1 VNLDV
6 SGAPTTSVTLIF
18 DLDGTLSD
26 PLEGIARCYDH
37 ALAAHGYP
45 LVPHGEI
52 AKLVGPPLDQGMRR
66 LGVPDQEVVE
76 VVATYRV
83 RYSSHG
89 YAENRLYAGIPEA
102 LAALGGRM
110 GVCTSKRVDFAERIL
125 ELFELRKHFAFVS
138 GADIGTT
145 KAQQLAAMLANGTI
159 DGDAIMIGDR
169 AVDLEAA
176 HANGLASCGVL
187 WGFGSRAELEGA
199 RPRYLVA
206 TPSELVERLHHAV

>member
-1 VNLDV
+1 
-6 SGAPTTSVTLIF
+6 VTLIF

-26 PLEGIARCYDH
+26 PFEGIARCYDH

-45 LVPHGEI
+45 LVPHAEL
-52 AKLVGPPLDQGMRR
+52 AKLVGPPLDRCLRG
-66 LGVPDQEVVE
+66 LGVPEPEVAA

-89 YAENRLYAGIPEA
+89 YAENRLYAGIPDA

-110 GVCTSKRVDFAERIL
+110 GLCTSKRVDFAERIL
-125 ELFELRKHFAFVS
+125 ELFGVRDHFAFVN
-138 GADIGTT
+138 GGDIGTT
-145 KAQQLAAMLANGTI
+145 KAQQLAALLADGTI
-159 DGDAIMIGDR
+159 DRDAIMIGDR

-187 WGFGSRAELEGA
+187 WGFGSREELEA
-199 RPRYLVA
+199 AQPRYLVA
-206 TPSELVERLHHAV
+206 TPAELVERLARG

>member
-1 VNLDV
+1 MR
-6 SGAPTTSVTLIF
+6 ATLIF

-26 PLEGIARCYDH
+26 PFEGIARCYEH
-37 ALAAHGYP
+37 ALATHGYP
-45 LVPHGEI
+45 VAPRSEL
-52 AKLVGPPLDQGMRR
+52 AKLIGPPLDDGMRK
-66 LGVPDQEVVE
+66 LGVPDAEIPA

-89 YAENRLYAGIPEA
+89 YAENRVYDGIAEA
-102 LAALGGRM
+102 LATLGGRL

-125 ELFELRKHFAFVS
+125 ELFRLREHFAFVS

-145 KAQQLAAMLANGTI
+145 KAQQLAALLANGTI
-159 DGDAIMIGDR
+159 DREAIMIGDR

-187 WGFGSRAELEGA
+187 WGFGSREELEA
-199 RPRYLVA
+199 AKPRYLLE
-206 TPSELVERLHHAV
+206 TPGELVERLGR